1 MTTENAV
8 PIIETMADALAATE
22 DNRYEDKVEALELAV
37 HALKSINKIKFNCYA
52 MNKLMENFNE

>member
-8 PIIETMADALAATE
+8 PIIEKMIDILAAT
-22 DNRYEDKVEALELAV
+22 DDDRYADKVEALELSV

-52 MNKLMENFNE
+52 MNKLMENFTE